1 MRHRLASALIVAATI
16 GGAVASE
23 QSGQTPPPTP
33 PRADGVISGM
43 VIDGVTKQPIAD
55 AIVRIGWPTRAD
67 YPESSE
73 YSTSQFTD
81 TKGRFFF
88 TGLPARP
95 GYAVNATKS
104 GYFDNA
110 FGSPDVEGAG
120 YPVIALA
127 DGEWMSSANITLWP
141 PASISGV
148 VTDERGEPLIDVFV
162 RVLSQVRV
170 GAADRWAVGSPVLTD
185 DRGMYR
191 VSLLYPGTYTVMVP
205 SVQVSAPA
213 TATVVVDPMVDVDS
227 ATRLVVKGYPVPPP
241 PVAGRAFTY
250 PITFAGGTL
259 LAQATLVALKA
270 GEDRI
275 GVDIRLEPVPASRV
289 SGVVAGPP
297 DVRVNLALR
306 LLADGL
312 DNLGLGSEAATT
324 LTGPDGTFVFANVPA
339 GQYTVEAPTGLNEY
353 TLRGMS
359 HFSVFYTP
367 RLPNSSG
374 LKGGNLG
381 GLTAVPGLGF
391 TYSLSS
397 AKWWARVPIVVG
409 ARDVSDIVVT
419 LQPTIRISGR
429 MIGEAAPGL
438 PEPSTA
444 PRVVQLQSAT
454 GAARQ
459 GTPSSRSA
467 TGGEFAVE
475 GLVPGA
481 FLFCSEDPLWMI
493 KSVVA
498 NGRDCTFTPIELSSG
513 QDVSDVVVTFTNASP
528 TLAGAVSS
536 DLGPAVSAG
545 VLAFPVEQQQW
556 TNYGLRPVRIRTT
569 GTGTNGTFRFRG
581 LPAGDYYVV
590 AAPGTRLS
598 TWMEPGFLQRAAAVA
613 TRTTISWGQVTNV
626 SLRLTDVR

>member
-1 MRHRLASALIVAATI
+1 MRNRFASSLVLAAIV
-16 GGAVASE
+16 GGVVAGQ
-23 QSGQTPPPTP
+23 QSGQTPPPEP
-33 PRADGVISGM
+33 IRADAVISGT

-55 AIVRIGWPTRAD
+55 AIVQIGWPTRAD
-67 YPESSE
+67 YPESPN
-73 YSTSQFTD
+73 YATSQFTD
-81 TKGRFFF
+81 AKGRFVF
-88 TGLPARP
+88 TDLPARP
-95 GYAVNATKS
+95 GYAIKAMKS

-120 YPVIALA
+120 YPIIALA
-127 DGEWMSSANITLWP
+127 DGDWMSSANITLWP
-141 PASISGV
+141 PASISGF

-162 RVLSQVRV
+162 RVLSKVRI
-170 GAADRWAVGSPVLTD
+170 GAADRWAVGTPVLTD

-191 VSLLYPGTYTVMVP
+191 VGLLYPGTYAVMVP

-213 TATVVVDPMVDVDS
+213 TATAVVDPMVDVDS

-241 PVAGRAFTY
+241 PIAGRAFTY
-250 PITFAGGTL
+250 PITFAGGTS
-259 LAQATLVALKA
+259 LAQATSVALKA
-270 GEDRI
+270 GEDRT

-289 SGVVAGPP
+289 AGVVAGPP
-297 DVRVNLALR
+297 DVRANLALR

-312 DNLGLGSEAATT
+312 DDLGLGSEVATT

-339 GQYTVEAPTGLNEY
+339 GHYTVEAPTGLNEY
-353 TLRGMS
+353 TLRGMT
-359 HFSVFYTP
+359 VFYTP

-374 LKGGNLG
+374 LKGGNIG
-381 GLTAVPGLGF
+381 ALTGVPGIGF
-391 TYSLSS
+391 TGSGSS

-409 ARDVSDIVVT
+409 ARDASDIVVT

-438 PEPSTA
+438 PEPSAA
-444 PRVVQLQSAT
+444 PRVVQLQSTA

-459 GTPSSRSA
+459 GAPSSRSA
-467 TGGEFAVE
+467 TGGEFAIE
-475 GLVPGA
+475 GLVPGSY
-481 FLFCSEDPLWMI
+481 LFYSEDPLWMI

-498 NGRDCTFTPIELSSG
+498 NGRDCTVTPIELSSG
-513 QDVSDVVVTFTNASP
+513 GDVSDVVVTFTNAAP

-536 DLGPAVSAG
+536 DSGPAVSAS
-545 VLAFPVEQQQW
+545 VLVFPVEQQQW

-569 GTGTNGTFRFRG
+569 GTGTNGAFHFRG

-590 AAPGTRLS
+590 AAPASRLS

-613 TRTTISWGQVTNV
+613 TRVTISWGQVTNV